1 MTGGRQAPAKKHGG
15 QQGAAAAYAVDLVV
29 TGKNISVLKAIKL
42 TMERPGWRN
51 AKGLSER
58 NIYEQVAK
66 RKKQD
71 AAAEAAVLEERAA
84 AAATRQRTGALNN
97 SKLAKG
103 GRRTQNQK
111 ISKVRPA
118 PPTRPPARLPAHQ
131 ATPVRPD

>member
-15 QQGAAAAYAVDLVV
+15 QQGGAAAYAVDLVV

-66 RKKQD
+66 RKK
-71 AAAEAAVLEERAA
+71 
-84 AAATRQRTGALNN
+84 TTSTPTS
-97 SKLAKG
+97 SKRWTTCKNC
-103 GRRTQNQK
+103 R
-111 ISKVRPA
+111 SS
-118 PPTRPPARLPAHQ
+118 
-131 ATPVRPD
+131 